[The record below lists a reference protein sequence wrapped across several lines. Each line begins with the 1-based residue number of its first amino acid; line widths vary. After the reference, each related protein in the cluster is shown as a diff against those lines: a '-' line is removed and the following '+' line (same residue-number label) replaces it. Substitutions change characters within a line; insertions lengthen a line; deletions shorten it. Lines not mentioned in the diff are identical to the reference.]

1 MSPKKIA
8 RPMTSF
14 CQMATALMF
23 LVAAGCVKAPLY
35 EPVAQTTS
43 RSFTFEGGSFGGIN
57 TNQVPR
63 PGAAVIQSNVVF
75 AGLYAVKMTVA
86 PEDDIANGN
95 RSELSVFDCAPYGA
109 TVFYRFSFFIPTDD
123 PDNFKWQIL
132 SQIYQLPDYLR
143 GETFDLFYQHPPVTV
158 TYVPGFLELKLTVG
172 PAEITAA
179 KVAITKGAW
188 HTLVLAVKL
197 MDDESGYVEVSLD
210 GVAKTFASGSTRYQH
225 PTLHNK
231 AGAYWKM
238 GLYRGHRGSDAEQ
251 AKSTNSVYLDEI
263 RVGSTLAE
271 VYP

>member
-1 MSPKKIA
+1 
-8 RPMTSF
+8 
-14 CQMATALMF
+14 
-23 LVAAGCVKAPLY
+23 
-35 EPVAQTTS
+35 
-43 RSFTFEGGSFGGIN
+43 
-57 TNQVPR
+57 
-63 PGAAVIQSNVVF
+63 
-75 AGLYAVKMTVA
+75 MTVA
-86 PEDDIANGN
+86 PEDDVANGN

-109 TVFYRFSFFIPTDD
+109 TVCYRFSFFIPSDD
-123 PDNFKWQIL
+123 PDDFKWQIL

-172 PAEITAA
+172 PKEITAA

-188 HTLVLAVKL
+188 HTLVLQVKL
-197 MDDESGYVEVSLD
+197 TDDNSGYVEVSLD
-210 GVAKTFASGSTRYQH
+210 GTAKTFDNGSTRYQH
-225 PTLHNK
+225 PTLHNR

-238 GLYRGHRGSDAEQ
+238 GLYRGHRGTDAEQ